1 MRISANALAFVSPP
15 TVPCRAQQEST
26 KGGTAMRVG
35 KSFAFFAAAELAL
48 GLGGCGGYSAP
59 SQPRPSPT
67 SVTITPASAS
77 VPASTG
83 TQNFTATVGNDYL
96 SRGVTWA
103 LSGMGCNGATCG
115 SLTSI
120 TTSSVTYNAPAAVPN
135 PATVTLAATSIND
148 MTKSSTATIT
158 VTAAAAPGAAAVSVT
173 ITDTP
178 PAGVTLL
185 SFEVNVTGATLN
197 PGNIDLLAGKGPV
210 QIELKQLETESAFL
224 NTAPVAPGTFA
235 SLSLTFANP
244 ELTFKNDTGATLAG
258 CAVGAVCEIKPT
270 GPLTATADFP
280 GSGIVVMAN
289 SPTGIQVD
297 VNPGTILNAT
307 LGVDFSLA
315 GAVSAQQLAMKPG
328 GELDDLDDL
337 RGAVQSLDNT
347 NKKFTLQTSDGDFS
361 ITTDSNTAI
370 DLEACAANNF
380 TCLQNNQFVEVDVEL
395 MAGGVFLAK
404 KIEFEDDAEGDEL
417 EGVVF
422 KIDDAAHFEMVV
434 LDELK
439 NVNNVSIGNP
449 TVVTLSNPEF
459 RVRADGV
466 QVPSTLQGDFEGATD
481 TSQLLPGQTVQIRL
495 TSPASPGLPV
505 AVTTDRVRLRMTQF
519 TANVKAGSVVPPN
532 FSVDTP
538 PALFIT
544 AGISGSHVQTS
555 SETDF
560 EGVSGVSA
568 LADGNAV
575 SLRGL
580 LFKNGALPPE
590 LVAKKVRKR

>member
-1 MRISANALAFVSPP
+1 MRA
-15 TVPCRAQQEST
+15 R
-26 KGGTAMRVG
+26 
-35 KSFAFFAAAELAL
+35 KSFAFFVAAGLAL
-48 GLGGCGGYSAP
+48 IFVGCGGYSAP
-59 SQPRPSPT
+59 SQPPPSPT

-96 SRGVTWA
+96 SKGVTWA

-115 SLTSI
+115 SLTNM
-120 TTSSVTYNAPAAVPN
+120 TTSSVTYNAPAAIPN
-135 PATVTLAATSIND
+135 PATVILAATSVND
-148 MTKSSTATIT
+148 TMKSSTATIT
-158 VTAAAAPGAAAVSVT
+158 VTSAPATGASAVSVT

-178 PAGVTLL
+178 PAGVPLL
-185 SFEVNVTGATLN
+185 SFEVAVTGATLN
-197 PGNIDLLAGKGPV
+197 PGNVDLLGGKGPIR
-210 QIELKQLETESAFL
+210 IEVKQLETESAFL
-224 NTAPVAPGTFA
+224 STATVAPGTFA
-235 SLSLTFANP
+235 SLTLTFANP
-244 ELTFKNDTGATLAG
+244 ELTFKNDSGATLAG

-270 GPLTATADFP
+270 GPLTSTVNFP

-328 GELDDLDDL
+328 GELGDLDDFK
-337 RGAVQSLDNT
+337 GAVQNLDAA
-347 NKKFTLQTSDGDFS
+347 NKKFTLHTANGDFP
-361 ITTDSNTAI
+361 ITTDSNTEI
-370 DLEACAANNF
+370 DFEACAANNF

-404 KIEFEDDAEGDEL
+404 KIEFEDDTEGDEL
-417 EGVVF
+417 EGIVF

-434 LDELK
+434 VDELK
-439 NVNNVSIGNP
+439 SVNNVNIGNP

-459 RVRADGV
+459 RVKDDGL
-466 QVPSTLQGDFEGATD
+466 QVPSALQGDFEGATD

-495 TSPASPGLPV
+495 TSPANPGPPV
-505 AVTTDRVRLRMTQF
+505 AVTADRVRLRMTQF
-519 TANVKAGSVVPPN
+519 TASVKAGSVVPPN
-532 FSVDTP
+532 FSVDTL

-544 AGISGSHVQTS
+544 VGISDSHVQTS

-590 LVAKKVRKR
+590 LIAKKIRKR

>member
-1 MRISANALAFVSPP
+1 
-15 TVPCRAQQEST
+15 
-26 KGGTAMRVG
+26 MRVG
-35 KSFAFFAAAELAL
+35 KFFAFFVAAELAL
-48 GLGGCGGYSAP
+48 GLVGCGGYSAP
-59 SQPRPSPT
+59 SQPPPSPT

-103 LSGMGCNGATCG
+103 LSGTGCNGATCG
-115 SLTSI
+115 SLTSM
-120 TTSSVTYNAPAAVPN
+120 TTSSVTYSAPAAVPN
-135 PATVTLAATSIND
+135 PATVALTATSVND
-148 MTKSSTATIT
+148 TTKSATATIT
-158 VTAAAAPGAAAVSVT
+158 VTSPPAPGTSAVSVT
-173 ITDTP
+173 ITDRP
-178 PAGVTLL
+178 PTGVTLL
-185 SFEVNVTGATLN
+185 SFEVAVTGATLN
-197 PGNIDLLAGKGPV
+197 PGNVDLLGGKGPI
-210 QIELKQLETESAFL
+210 QIEVKQLETESAFL
-224 NTAPVAPGTFA
+224 STATVAPGTFA
-235 SLSLTFANP
+235 SLTLTFANP

-270 GPLTATADFP
+270 GPLTSTVDFP
-280 GSGIVVMAN
+280 GSGIVVTAN
-289 SPTGIQVD
+289 SPTGIQLD

-328 GELDDLDDL
+328 GELEDLDDFK
-337 RGAVQSLDNT
+337 GAVQNLDAT
-347 NKKFTLQTSDGDFS
+347 NKKFMLNTANGDFP
-361 ITTDSNTAI
+361 ITTNSNTEI
-370 DLEACAANNF
+370 DFEACAANNF
-380 TCLQNNQFVEVDVEL
+380 TCLQNDQFVEVDVDL

-404 KIEFEDDAEGDEL
+404 KIEFEDDTEGAEL
-417 EGVVF
+417 EGIVF

-439 NVNNVSIGNP
+439 SVNNVSIGNP

-459 RVRADGV
+459 RVDANGL
-466 QVPSTLQGDFEGATD
+466 QVPSALQGDFEGATN

-495 TSPASPGLPV
+495 TSPANPGPPV
-505 AVTTDRVRLRMTQF
+505 AVTADRVRLRMTQF
-519 TANVKAGSVVPPN
+519 TARVKAGSVVPPN
-532 FSVDTP
+532 FSVDTLP
-538 PALFIT
+538 TLFIS
-544 AGISGSHVQTS
+544 AGISNSHVQTS

-590 LVAKKVRKR
+590 LTAKRVRKR

>member
-1 MRISANALAFVSPP
+1 MRA
-15 TVPCRAQQEST
+15 R
-26 KGGTAMRVG
+26 
-35 KSFAFFAAAELAL
+35 KSFAFFVAAGLAL
-48 GLGGCGGYSAP
+48 IFVGCGGYSAP
-59 SQPRPSPT
+59 SQPPPSPT

-96 SRGVTWA
+96 SKGVTWA

-115 SLTSI
+115 SLTNM
-120 TTSSVTYNAPAAVPN
+120 TTSSVTYNAPAAIPN
-135 PATVTLAATSIND
+135 PATVILAATSVND
-148 MTKSSTATIT
+148 TMKSSTATIT
-158 VTAAAAPGAAAVSVT
+158 VTSAPATGASAVSVT

-178 PAGVTLL
+178 PAGVPLL
-185 SFEVNVTGATLN
+185 SFEVAVTGATLN
-197 PGNIDLLAGKGPV
+197 PGNVDLLGGKGPIR
-210 QIELKQLETESAFL
+210 IEVKQLETESAFL
-224 NTAPVAPGTFA
+224 STATVAPGTFA
-235 SLSLTFANP
+235 SLTLTFANP
-244 ELTFKNDTGATLAG
+244 ELTFKNDSGATLAG

-270 GPLTATADFP
+270 GPLTSTVNFP

-289 SPTGIQVD
+289 SPTGIQVE

-328 GELDDLDDL
+328 GELGDLDDFK
-337 RGAVQSLDNT
+337 GAVQNLDAA
-347 NKKFTLQTSDGDFS
+347 NKKFTLHTANGDFP
-361 ITTDSNTAI
+361 ITTDSNTEI
-370 DLEACAANNF
+370 DFEACAANNF

-404 KIEFEDDAEGDEL
+404 KIEFEDDTEGDEL
-417 EGVVF
+417 EGIVF

-434 LDELK
+434 VDELK
-439 NVNNVSIGNP
+439 SVNNVNIGNP

-459 RVRADGV
+459 RVKDDGL
-466 QVPSTLQGDFEGATD
+466 QVPSALQGDFEGATD

-495 TSPASPGLPV
+495 TSPANPGPPV
-505 AVTTDRVRLRMTQF
+505 AVTADRVRLRMTQF
-519 TANVKAGSVVPPN
+519 TASVKAGSVVPPN
-532 FSVDTP
+532 FSVDTL

-544 AGISGSHVQTS
+544 VGISDSHVQTS

-590 LVAKKVRKR
+590 LIAKKIRKR

>member
-1 MRISANALAFVSPP
+1 
-15 TVPCRAQQEST
+15 
-26 KGGTAMRVG
+26 MRVG
-35 KSFAFFAAAELAL
+35 KFFAFFVAAGLAL
-48 GLGGCGGYSAP
+48 SLVGCGGGYSAP
-59 SQPRPSPT
+59 SPSQPPPSPT

-83 TQNFTATVGNDYL
+83 TQNFTANVGNDYL

-115 SLTSI
+115 SLTNI
-120 TTSSVTYNAPAAVPN
+120 TSSSVTYNAPAAVPN
-135 PATVTLAATSIND
+135 PATVTLAATSVND
-148 MTKSSTATIT
+148 TTKSSTATIT
-158 VTAAAAPGAAAVSVT
+158 VTSAPAPGASAVLLT

-185 SFEVNVTGATLN
+185 SFEVAVTGATLN
-197 PGNIDLLAGKGPV
+197 PGNVDLLAGKGPV
-210 QIELKQLETESAFL
+210 QIEVKQLETESAL
-224 NTAPVAPGTFA
+224 LSTATVAPATFT
-235 SLSLTFANP
+235 SLTLTFANP
-244 ELTFKNDTGATLAG
+244 ELTFKNDTGATLVG

-270 GPLTATADFP
+270 GPLTSTVDFP

-297 VNPGTILNAT
+297 VNPGTILNT
-307 LGVDFSLA
+307 ELGVDFSFA

-328 GELDDLDDL
+328 GELGDLDDFK
-337 RGAVQSLDNT
+337 GAVQNLDAT
-347 NKKFTLQTSDGDFS
+347 NKRFTLHTANGDFP
-361 ITTDSNTAI
+361 ITTDSNTEI
-370 DLEACAANNF
+370 DFEACAANTF
-380 TCLQNNQFVEVDVEL
+380 TCLQNNQFVEVDTEL
-395 MAGGVFLAK
+395 MADGVFLAK

-417 EGVVF
+417 EGIVF

-434 LDELK
+434 VDELK
-439 NVNNVSIGNP
+439 SVNNVSIGNP

-459 RVRADGV
+459 RVKDDGL
-466 QVPSTLQGDFEGATD
+466 QVPSALQGDFEGATD

-495 TSPASPGLPV
+495 TSPANPGPPV
-505 AVTTDRVRLRMTQF
+505 AVTADRVRLRMTQF
-519 TANVKAGSVVPPN
+519 TASVKTGSVVPPN
-532 FSVDTP
+532 FSVDTL

-544 AGISGSHVQTS
+544 VGISDSYVQTL

-590 LVAKKVRKR
+590 LIAKKVRKR